1 MATNGA
7 HAPFTPQNVLAG
19 MVTMRGGDSSKKEAA
34 MDYLFKFQKSV
45 RTNLASLQRP
55 VPASTDAWCSKML
68 GR

>member
-7 HAPFTPQNVLAG
+7 LAPFTPQNVLAA
-19 MVTMRGGDSSKKEAA
+19 MVTMRGGDSSKKEVA

-45 RTNLASLQRP
+45 STPLQQP
-55 VPASTDAWCSKML
+55 GGTVPNARCSKML